1 MITDIG
7 AQPTRAQKRRTDFI
21 MGELLSVMPWIWLG
35 VTIAAIVSEA
45 ATLALVAVWFIPSAL
60 VSLVISLF
68 RLPVWLQ
75 AAVFLAM
82 SLALMIFLKPFMK
95 KVLKVRYSPTNA
107 DTVIGKT
114 GTVIEKIDN
123 IAATGA
129 VKADG
134 KVWTARSDDDS
145 VTIDEGSLVRAVAI
159 EGVKLICKKE
169 N

>member
-1 MITDIG
+1 
-7 AQPTRAQKRRTDFI
+7 
-21 MGELLSVMPWIWLG
+21 MPWIWLG
-35 VTIAAIVSEA
+35 VAVAAIVFEA
-45 ATLALVAVWFIPSAL
+45 STLALVAVWFIPSAL
-60 VSLVISLF
+60 VSLVL
-68 RLPVWLQ
+68 
-75 AAVFLAM
+75 

-129 VKADG
+129 VKVDG
-134 KVWTARSDDDS
+134 KIWTARSDNDS
-145 VTIDEGSLVRAVAI
+145 LTIDEGTLVCAVAI
-159 EGVKLICKKE
+159 EGVKLICRKE

>member
-1 MITDIG
+1 
-7 AQPTRAQKRRTDFI
+7 
-21 MGELLSVMPWIWLG
+21 MPWIWLG
-35 VTIAAIVSEA
+35 VTVAAIVFEA
-45 ATLALVAVWFIPSAL
+45 STLALVAVWFIPSAL
-60 VSLVISLF
+60 VSLVL
-68 RLPVWLQ
+68 
-75 AAVFLAM
+75 

-129 VKADG
+129 VKVDG
-134 KVWTARSDDDS
+134 KIWTARSDDDS

-159 EGVKLICKKE
+159 EGVKLICRKE

>member
-1 MITDIG
+1 
-7 AQPTRAQKRRTDFI
+7 
-21 MGELLSVMPWIWLG
+21 MPWIWLG

-129 VKADG
+129 VRADG

>member
-1 MITDIG
+1 
-7 AQPTRAQKRRTDFI
+7 
-21 MGELLSVMPWIWLG
+21 MPWIWLG
-35 VTIAAIVSEA
+35 VTVAAIVFEA
-45 ATLALVAVWFIPSAL
+45 STLALVAVWFIPSAL
-60 VSLVISLF
+60 VSLVL
-68 RLPVWLQ
+68 
-75 AAVFLAM
+75 

-129 VKADG
+129 VKVDG
-134 KVWTARSDDDS
+134 KIWTARSDNDS
-145 VTIDEGSLVRAVAI
+145 LTIDEGTLVCAVAI
-159 EGVKLICKKE
+159 EGVKLICRKE

>member
-1 MITDIG
+1 ME
-7 AQPTRAQKRRTDFI
+7 
-21 MGELLSVMPWIWLG
+21 ELLSVMPWVWLG

-68 RLPVWLQ
+68 RLPIWLQ

-95 KVLKVRYSPTNA
+95 KVLKIRYSPTNA
-107 DTVIGKT
+107 DTVIGKA

-145 VTIDEGSLVRAVAI
+145 VTIDEGALVRAVAI

>member
-1 MITDIG
+1 MLRQAREGGLIL
-7 AQPTRAQKRRTDFI
+7 
-21 MGELLSVMPWIWLG
+21 MEELLSVMPWVWLG

-68 RLPVWLQ
+68 RLPIWLQ

-95 KVLKVRYSPTNA
+95 KVLKIRYSPTNA
-107 DTVIGKT
+107 DTVIGKA

-145 VTIDEGSLVRAVAI
+145 VTIDEGALVRAVAI

>member
-1 MITDIG
+1 
-7 AQPTRAQKRRTDFI
+7 

>member
-1 MITDIG
+1 
-7 AQPTRAQKRRTDFI
+7 
-21 MGELLSVMPWIWLG
+21 MPWIWLG

-60 VSLVISLF
+60 VSLVISLL

>member
-1 MITDIG
+1 
-7 AQPTRAQKRRTDFI
+7 
-21 MGELLSVMPWIWLG
+21 MPWIWLG

>member
-1 MITDIG
+1 ME
-7 AQPTRAQKRRTDFI
+7 
-21 MGELLSVMPWIWLG
+21 ELLSVMPWVWLG

-45 ATLALVAVWFIPSAL
+45 ATLALVAGWFIPSAL

-68 RLPVWLQ
+68 RLPIWLQ

-95 KVLKVRYSPTNA
+95 KVLKIRYSPTNA

-145 VTIDEGSLVRAVAI
+145 VTIDEGALVRAVAI